1 MVKSSKVK
9 NSFMT
14 INFEKIK
21 EYIVSG
27 MLWFGLAW
35 VMFALFFQVYF
46 VILHVSGNEDEMQRI
61 THELT
66 VRIDGNYSNNPKNI
80 FYNGK

>member
-1 MVKSSKVK
+1 
-9 NSFMT
+9 MT

-27 MLWFGLAW
+27 MLWFGLVW
-35 VMFALFFQVYF
+35 VMFALLFQVYF